1 MTTIVGLSILT
12 YLRTHMNERI
22 PNERAGDPDEGSIIN
37 SLWTI
42 QELLKDLRRIK
53 IAFSKSGKSK
63 LINVVERDK
72 DVVAALG
79 FPGLF
84 DSAESVAELL
94 SAKNLATVIR
104 SAKQTS

>member
-22 PNERAGDPDEGSIIN
+22 PNVRAGDPDEGSIIN

-53 IAFSKSGKSK
+53 IAFSKSGKAK

-94 SAKNLATVIR
+94 SAKHLATVIR
-104 SAKQTS
+104 SAK